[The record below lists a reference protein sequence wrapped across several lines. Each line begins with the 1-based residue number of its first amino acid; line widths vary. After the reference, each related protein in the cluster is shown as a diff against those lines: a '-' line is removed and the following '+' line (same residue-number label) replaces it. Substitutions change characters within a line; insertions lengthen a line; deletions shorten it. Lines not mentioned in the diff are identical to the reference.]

1 MYLLRSRQFLLLF
14 LGQALNGIGSW
25 AALVAL
31 WGFAAYEF
39 DSGPMQIAFIG
50 LGWSLPAALIG
61 PFAGVPVDR
70 FGAKRVLVI
79 AYAVGAAAAVVMAFA
94 DSYGQLVALGVVHGL
109 VKAFS
114 MPAADTLP
122 PRLVEDDDLLAANAM
137 LGASSESAI
146 VFGPLDAAA
155 AIGLWGLR
163 GAFLVDAA
171 TFVVG
176 IAVVLPLRLRHLS
189 SRADGDGE
197 LDAPVE
203 PSTVWAEVR
212 EGFALVRR
220 VPTLRFTLSLSSVV
234 FVTWAAYVVVEP
246 IYVRDVLGRPAS
258 FFALLQTAFGV
269 GLVVTGL
276 TLPRLGERVTGTRAL
291 SLSVLLSGLTAAL
304 YVGTRNPWVAMVG
317 VFLWGV
323 DVAFFSAPA
332 RTLLQRNSP
341 PEAHGRV
348 LALYRSAH
356 SVADVFALPLT
367 GLAAGVI
374 GVQAAALGVASTAIV
389 AGFIGFRSAG
399 RMREGRRLS
408 ELRPASAR
416 VR

>member
-1 MYLLRSRQFLLLF
+1 MYLLRTRQFLLLF

-61 PFAGVPVDR
+61 PFAGVPIDR

-79 AYAVGAAAAVVMAFA
+79 AYAAGAGAAVAMAFA

-122 PRLVEDDDLLAANAM
+122 PRLVEDKDLLAANAM

-146 VFGPLDAAA
+146 VFGPLVAAA

-171 TFVVG
+171 TFAVG
-176 IAVVLPLRLRHLS
+176 IAVVLPLRLRKLS
-189 SRADGDGE
+189 SGAE
-197 LDAPVE
+197 ATE
-203 PSTVWAEVR
+203 PGTIWAEVR
-212 EGFALVRR
+212 EGLSLVRR
-220 VPTLRFTLSLSSVV
+220 VPTLRFTLLLSSVV

-323 DVAFFSAPA
+323 DVAFFSAPS
-332 RTLLQRNSP
+332 RTLLQRHSP

-348 LALYRSAH
+348 LALYRTAH

-367 GLAAGVI
+367 GLAAGII
-374 GVQAAALGVASTAIV
+374 GVQAAALGVASTAVV
-389 AGFIGFRSAG
+389 AGFIGFRRAG
-399 RMREGRRLS
+399 RIRPPSVAALATVGRPL
-408 ELRPASAR
+408 
-416 VR
+416 

>member
-1 MYLLRSRQFLLLF
+1 
-14 LGQALNGIGSW
+14 
-25 AALVAL
+25 
-31 WGFAAYEF
+31 
-39 DSGPMQIAFIG
+39 
-50 LGWSLPAALIG
+50 
-61 PFAGVPVDR
+61 
-70 FGAKRVLVI
+70 
-79 AYAVGAAAAVVMAFA
+79 
-94 DSYGQLVALGVVHGL
+94 
-109 VKAFS
+109 
-114 MPAADTLP
+114 
-122 PRLVEDDDLLAANAM
+122 VEDDDLLAANAL

-146 VFGPLDAAA
+146 VFGPLVAAG
-155 AIGLWGLR
+155 AIALWGLR

-171 TFVVG
+171 TFAVG

-189 SRADGDGE
+189 THSEATDPAAD
-197 LDAPVE
+197 PT
-203 PSTVWAEVR
+203 TVWAEVR

-220 VPTLRFTLSLSSVV
+220 VPILRFTLLLSSVV

-246 IYVRDVLGRPAS
+246 IYVRDVLNRPAS

-291 SLSVLLSGLTAAL
+291 SLSVLLSGLTAGL
-304 YVGTRNPWVAMVG
+304 YVGTRNPAVAVVG

-323 DVAFFSAPA
+323 DVAFFSAPS

-348 LALYRSAH
+348 LALYRTAH

-374 GVQAAALGVASTAIV
+374 GVQAAALCVASTAIV
-389 AGFIGFRSAG
+389 AGFIGFRSSGGLPRPLCAEQTGRHEGAIAPDAPDEISAG
-399 RMREGRRLS
+399 HAHPS
-408 ELRPASAR
+408 
-416 VR
+416 

>member
-1 MYLLRSRQFLLLF
+1 MYLLRTRQFLLLF

-61 PFAGVPVDR
+61 PFAGVPIDR

-79 AYAVGAAAAVVMAFA
+79 AYSAGAAAAVAMAFA

-122 PRLVEDDDLLAANAM
+122 PRLVEDEDLLAANAM

-146 VFGPLDAAA
+146 VFGPLVAAA

-171 TFVVG
+171 TFAVG
-176 IAVVLPLRLRHLS
+176 IAVVLPLRLRKLS
-189 SRADGDGE
+189 SRDEA
-197 LDAPVE
+197 AE

-212 EGFALVRR
+212 EGLALVRR
-220 VPTLRFTLSLSSVV
+220 VPTLRFTLLLSSVV

-304 YVGTRNPWVAMVG
+304 YVGTRNPWVAMAG

-323 DVAFFSAPA
+323 DVAFFSAPS

-348 LALYRSAH
+348 LALYRTAH

-389 AGFIGFRSAG
+389 AGFIGFRVSG
-399 RMREGRRLS
+399 RMRSTDQDLPVQCAVAGEI
-408 ELRPASAR
+408 PHATAH
-416 VR
+416 